1 MAPSPQASSTPKQVV
16 VPLLLFIVLGAF
28 IAFGGLTSNLSF
40 SFFFLF
46 LLGMGFLVLSFF
58 SITTGLVVMTLAMLF
73 SPEFKIGMIGARE
86 LTVRL
91 EDGLIPILMMAS
103 VARLAILKEYRL
115 LSSSPLNAPI
125 FLLLALSFVSTFRGA
140 MLGALSLMPALFYIL
155 KTIEFFCIFF
165 FVFNYVRTEKQIRFF
180 LSFTILAVCL
190 VGIYTLT
197 QVPNVEIFSEHRITA
212 PFEGTPEPAT
222 IGGYMAFLLLIIF
235 SLFLYE
241 KKIWIR
247 WLYGV
252 VGLIVFI
259 PFVYTLNRTSY
270 IALLC
275 GFVFIAFV
283 ERRRSLVFF
292 IIAILLLAPIV
303 MPAIV
308 KERLLFTLT
317 DAINPGRD
325 LGVDH
330 SLQERIYVYR
340 RMWNTLK
347 YSPLIGFGMTS
358 YQTVDSQYARTLHE
372 IGIIGLGIWL
382 WIFWRLF
389 RMSQW
394 LFNTL
399 EGGYRKGMVLG
410 YRAGLVGILL
420 HGFGA
425 ITFYIVRIMEPFW
438 FITGLIVSLYF
449 LKLREDQAA
458 LAEVEEESSA

>member
-1 MAPSPQASSTPKQVV
+1 MAQPLEARSDPKQVV
-16 VPLLLFIVLGAF
+16 VSLVLFILLAAF
-28 IAFGGLTSNLSF
+28 VVYWGLASNLSF
-40 SFFFLF
+40 PFFFLIV
-46 LLGMGFLVLSFF
+46 LGMGFLILSFF

-73 SPEFKIGMIGARE
+73 SPEFKIGMIGVRE

-140 MLGALSLMPALFYIL
+140 MLGAVSLVPALFYIL

-180 LSFTILAVCL
+180 LVFTILVVCL

-212 PFEGTPEPAT
+212 PFEGSPEPAT
-222 IGGYMAFLLLIIF
+222 IGGYMAFFLLIIF

-241 KKIWIR
+241 KKIWMKL
-247 WLYGV
+247 LYGV

-275 GFVFIAFV
+275 GLLFIAFV
-283 ERRRSLVFF
+283 EKRKSLVFF
-292 IIAILLLAPIV
+292 ILALMLLAPIV
-303 MPAIV
+303 LPAIV
-308 KERLLFTLT
+308 KERLLFTLA
-317 DAINPGRD
+317 DAVNPGRN
-325 LGVDH
+325 LGVDQ
-330 SLQERIYVYR
+330 SFQERIYVYR

-347 YSPLIGFGMTS
+347 YSPFIGFGVMS

-372 IGIIGLGIWL
+372 IGVIGLGIWL

-394 LFNTL
+394 LFDAL

-449 LKLREDQAA
+449 LKLRENQAA